1 MRVDF
6 YQMSRDPAPAVAAML
21 AKKTRA
27 AGGRMLV
34 VAAESTQREAISEA
48 LWDSA
53 PEDFLA
59 NGMAGGE
66 HDARQPILL
75 SSVVVNAND
84 ADFLLLADGE
94 WRDPG
99 TGFSRVMLLFDS
111 ATIDGARGTWRELGQ
126 ADVVE
131 RRYWKQQ
138 GGRWIEGP

>member
-21 AKKTRA
+21 AKKTRG
-27 AGGRMLV
+27 AGGRLLV
-34 VAAESTQREAISEA
+34 VAAERDQLAAISEA
-48 LWDSA
+48 MWESA

-59 NGMAGGE
+59 NGLAGGE

-75 SSVVVNAND
+75 SSEVVNAND
-84 ADFLLLADGE
+84 AGFLLLADGE

-99 TGFSRVMLLFDS
+99 TGFSRVMLLFDG
-111 ATIDGARGTWRELGQ
+111 ATIDGARGVWRELGK
-126 ADVVE
+126 ADGVE

>member
-21 AKKTRA
+21 AKKTRG
-27 AGGRMLV
+27 AGGRLLV
-34 VAAESTQREAISEA
+34 VAAERDQLAAISEA
-48 LWDSA
+48 MWESA

-75 SSVVVNAND
+75 STEVVNAND
-84 ADFLLLADGE
+84 AGFLLLADGE

-99 TGFSRVMLLFDS
+99 TGFSRVMLLFDG
-111 ATIDGARGTWRELGQ
+111 ATIDGARGIWRELGK
-126 ADVVE
+126 ADGVE